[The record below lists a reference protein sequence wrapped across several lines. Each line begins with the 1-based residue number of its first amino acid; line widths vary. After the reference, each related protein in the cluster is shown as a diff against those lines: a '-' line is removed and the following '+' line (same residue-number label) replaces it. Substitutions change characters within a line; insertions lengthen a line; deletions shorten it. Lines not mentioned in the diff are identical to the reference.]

1 MFPPAQTGR
10 AVGATQT
17 RRTGRTAGVTH
28 DRSGRAFYAGLLEA
42 LIQVMGSAKGYLRD
56 HGPRVAMLAT
66 QIANHMGMGR
76 KDVSDLFF
84 AAVLAD
90 VGMVGLAEDA
100 WENAVPE
107 LPPDVRASVELHP
120 IRSEAYV
127 AGIPHLQG
135 LAPLVRSHHEWWDG
149 RGYPDRLQ
157 GDEIPMGA
165 QILRLSDTVAALTQD
180 RPHRATFHPDEV
192 LEVVEAGAG
201 REFGPEVADTYTSL
215 HRSGDIPGFEPTAF
229 RHSIARATEHVLPE
243 AVSPLSSNQLLD
255 ILANLVD
262 AKDPSTAGHSRRVAL
277 LTVAVA
283 GQFGLD
289 GYMKS
294 TLWAG
299 GYLHDVGKLRVPLR
313 VLTKQGRLTDEE
325 FALVRR
331 HPDDG
336 ARILEAIPSL
346 RHLTAGVRYH
356 HERWDGRGYPEGLS
370 GDHIPF
376 AAQIMS
382 VCDAYDAMTSKRAY
396 RGLRTHEGAM
406 EEIERNLGTHFSP
419 RAGEAFLS
427 LPEALFET
435 VRSQRPE
442 DTDPTERLAPARRP
456 SRAARPDPFP
466 RLRLR
471 VSAARAYSG
480 SERPGTLP
488 S

>member
-1 MFPPAQTGR
+1 
-10 AVGATQT
+10 
-17 RRTGRTAGVTH
+17 
-28 DRSGRAFYAGLLEA
+28 
-42 LIQVMGSAKGYLRD
+42 
-56 HGPRVAMLAT
+56 MLAT
-66 QIANHMGMGR
+66 QLADRMGLGR
-76 KDVSDLFF
+76 KEVSDLFF
-84 AAVLAD
+84 GAVLAD
-90 VGMVGLAEDA
+90 MGMVGLAEDA

-107 LPPDVRASVELHP
+107 LPPEIRSRVELHP
-120 IRSEAYV
+120 IRSAEHV
-127 AGIPHLQG
+127 AGIPHLEG
-135 LAPLVRSHHEWWDG
+135 LAPLVRHHHEWWDG
-149 RGYPDRLQ
+149 SGYPDGLR
-157 GDEIPMGA
+157 GAEIPIGA
-165 QILRLSDTVAALTQD
+165 QILRLSDTVAAVTQD
-180 RPHRATFHPDEV
+180 RPHRATLRPDEV

-201 REFGPEVADTYTSL
+201 REFGPEVADAYASL

-229 RHSIARATEHVLPE
+229 RHSIARAAEHVLPE
-243 AVSPLSSNQLLD
+243 AVSPLSSNQLLS

-262 AKDPSTAGHSRRVAL
+262 AKDPCTAGHSRRVAL

-313 VLTKQGRLTDEE
+313 VLTKEGRLTDEE
-325 FALVRR
+325 FAQVRR
-331 HPDDG
+331 HPGDG

-370 GDHIPF
+370 GDHIPL

-396 RGLRTHEGAM
+396 RGRRTHSGAM

-419 RAGEAFLS
+419 RAGDAFLA
-427 LPEALFET
+427 LPKPLFEA

-442 DTDPTERLAPARRP
+442 DTDRSTRHAPAPAPFRTPRP
-456 SRAARPDPFP
+456 VPRP

-471 VSAARAYSG
+471 V
-480 SERPGTLP
+480 
-488 S
+488 

>member
-1 MFPPAQTGR
+1 M
-10 AVGATQT
+10 
-17 RRTGRTAGVTH
+17 TH

-42 LIQVMGSAKGYLRD
+42 LIHVMGSAKGYLRD

-66 QIANHMGMGR
+66 QIADRMGLGR
-76 KDVSDLFF
+76 KEVSDLFF
-84 AAVLAD
+84 AAVLSD
-90 VGMVGLAEDA
+90 MGMVGLAEEA

-107 LPPDVRASVELHP
+107 LPRDVRVRVELHP
-120 IRSEAYV
+120 IRSEAHV
-127 AGIPHLQG
+127 AGIPHLGG
-135 LAPLVRSHHEWWDG
+135 LAALVRYHHEWWDG
-149 RGYPDRLQ
+149 GGYPDGLR
-157 GDEIPMGA
+157 GSEIPIGA

-201 REFGPEVADTYTSL
+201 REFGPEVANAYTSL

-229 RHSIARATEHVLPE
+229 RHSLARAAEHVLPE

-262 AKDPSTAGHSRRVAL
+262 AKDPYTAGHSRRVAL

-299 GYLHDVGKLRVPLR
+299 GYLHDVGKLGVPLR
-313 VLTKQGRLTDEE
+313 VLTKEGRLTEQE

-331 HPDDG
+331 HPGDG
-336 ARILEAIPSL
+336 AQILEAIPSL

-356 HERWDGRGYPEGLS
+356 HERWDGYGYPEGLS

-396 RGLRTHEGAM
+396 RGGRTHPGAM
-406 EEIERNLGTHFSP
+406 EEIERNVGTHFSP
-419 RAGEAFLS
+419 RAADAFLS
-427 LPEALFET
+427 LPETLFET

-442 DTDPTERLAPARRP
+442 DTDPSQRRPPARRP
-456 SRAARPDPFP
+456 TRIRRPDPFP
-466 RLRLR
+466 RRWLG
-471 VSAARAYSG
+471 VSVAPAYSG
-480 SERPGTLP
+480 SERPGSLP